1 MDETVLC
8 QRVRQAIRDGKL
20 PTRPP
25 DRTWGGPGID
35 APCAVCD
42 LPVLRGSMQFE
53 LKFAIRGSASNFDVY
68 YLHTTCYA
76 AWELER
82 KG

>member
-1 MDETVLC
+1 
-8 QRVRQAIRDGKL
+8 
-20 PTRPP
+20 
-25 DRTWGGPGID
+25 
-35 APCAVCD
+35 
-42 LPVLRGSMQFE
+42 MQFE